1 MGKKLD
7 VTIVEEKINITS
19 FKDIIYNFC
28 YQSLE
33 DRPLIRGI
41 EFDKSVISFKR
52 NSYNYFLTLFLL
64 FLLHTECYLRTGNTH
79 SSTNLISK
87 TIHVSRPRSY
97 RYKKSNIKF

>member
-41 EFDKSVISFKR
+41 EFDKSVILFKR
-52 NSYNYFLTLFLL
+52 NSYN
-64 FLLHTECYLRTGNTH
+64 
-79 SSTNLISK
+79 
-87 TIHVSRPRSY
+87 
-97 RYKKSNIKF
+97 